1 MYTTSYTI
9 GLITRD
15 GMRIDK
21 FDASIPSSKHGSD
34 IPAGEQVAIVAEL
47 TQRGL
52 DSLFIKFGF
61 NCCHICGKKANLYK
75 DTFIFQKHLI
85 LDAVS
90 ALCGHGVCEVQAVHF
105 RKDLLSELAQRD
117 LQRLSPDASISVSC
131 VSPCVVCGKA
141 DHTRACSGCK
151 LTAYCGR
158 DCQKKHW
165 PQHKA
170 VCRARSQAT

>member
-15 GMRIDK
+15 GMRMDN
-21 FDASIPSSKHGSD
+21 FDASIPGSKHGPE

-47 TQRGL
+47 TRTGL
-52 DSLFIKFGF
+52 DRLFIKFGV
-61 NCCHICGKKANLYK
+61 NYCHFCGKKANLYQN
-75 DTFIFQKHLI
+75 TFIFQKHHI
-85 LDAVS
+85 MDAVS
-90 ALCGHGVCEVQAVHF
+90 ALCDHGVCEVQAVHF
-105 RKDLLSELAQRD
+105 RKDLLLDLAQHD
-117 LQRLSPDASISVSC
+117 LQRLSPDAPIPVSC

-141 DHTRACSGCK
+141 DDTRVCSGCK
-151 LTAYCGR
+151 VTAYCGR

-170 VCRARSQAT
+170 ACRARSQAT